1 MVRRIKLS
9 EGTIASVLK
18 DVENSC
24 ASGITGDIADAAVF
38 VLIPLDDNQ
47 VLLGVDGSL
56 EEVEFGER
64 PLTPKSLVS
73 AAFFVGEGSHFV
85 TGTVDGVSISVRGKH
100 S

>member
-1 MVRRIKLS
+1 MVKRISLS
-9 EGTIASVLK
+9 EETIASVLK

-24 ASGITGDIADAAVF
+24 NKEITGDIENAAVF

-56 EEVEFGER
+56 EEVGFSER
-64 PLTPKSLVS
+64 PLIPKSLIS

-85 TGTVDGVSISVRGKH
+85 TGTVDGVSISVKGKH
-100 S
+100 N